1 MSQPGDIETAA
12 TRARYSRIP
21 FSCGSMETLPEIG
34 YQSWRERFWEA
45 LRQDL
50 IPGGRLLEVGVGT
63 GENIPYWPREARIIA
78 IDIAPDIVNQARR
91 RAEQLSLEAMIQE
104 GDAQSIEFPE
114 NSFDAAA
121 ATFVF
126 CSVPDPVLGMRE
138 LVRVVRPGGIVLLME
153 HVRSENLLLGRLMDL
168 LSPIVLRL
176 KGSNINRETVENVVQ
191 SGLHVDKV
199 QELGKG
205 GIFKIIHARVPI
217 VI

>member
-1 MSQPGDIETAA
+1 MSQPGDNENEAS
-12 TRARYSRIP
+12 RVRYSRIP
-21 FSCGSMETLPEIG
+21 FSYSSMETLPEIG

-45 LRQDL
+45 LGQDL
-50 IPGGRLLEVGVGT
+50 ILGGRLLEVGVGT

-78 IDIAPDIVNQARR
+78 IDIAPDIVNQAQR
-91 RAEQLSLEAMIQE
+91 RAEQLSFKAMIQE

-126 CSVPDPVLGMRE
+126 CSVPDPVLGLRE
-138 LVRVVRPGGIVLLME
+138 LARVVRPGGIVLLME

-176 KGSNINRETVENVVQ
+176 KGSNINRETVENVIQ